1 MARDYVLDTHAC
13 VFMLTAPRR
22 LGKAARSA
30 IERVEEG
37 RDQAWLPAAVVAET
51 LILRDLGR
59 VRLGLPDL
67 RRAMEGAPA
76 LRFLPLDLTQL
87 DLFASL
93 ASLRDPFD
101 RLIVSAA
108 RSIGATLVTRDGAI
122 ADTGLVETVWS

>member
-1 MARDYVLDTHAC
+1 VARDYVLDTHAS
-13 VFMLTAPRR
+13 VFMLTVPRR

-37 RDQAWLPAAVVAET
+37 QDQAWLPAAVVAEM
-51 LILRDLGR
+51 LILRDPGR

-67 RRAMEGAPA
+67 RRAMEAAPA

-93 ASLRDPFD
+93 ASLRDP
-101 RLIVSAA
+101 SAA
-108 RSIGATLVTRDGAI
+108 RSIGAMLVTRDGAI